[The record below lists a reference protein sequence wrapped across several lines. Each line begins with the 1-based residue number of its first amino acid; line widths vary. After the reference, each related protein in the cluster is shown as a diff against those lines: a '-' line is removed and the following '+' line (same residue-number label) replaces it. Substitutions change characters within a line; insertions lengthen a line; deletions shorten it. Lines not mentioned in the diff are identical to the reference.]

1 VSIKLFAMDV
11 DGVLTDAG
19 MYYSEN
25 GDELKKFNTRDGK
38 GIELLRNADIKTAI
52 ITSENTEIV
61 KRRAQKLKID
71 FVYQG
76 VQNKLETVEQLC
88 NQLQVSLCDVAY
100 IGDDINDVPL
110 LKKVGFSACPKN
122 AMRQNKDIAK
132 YICLLNGGEG
142 CVREFIEEVILSSI
156 SRLNQ

>member
-142 CVREFIEEVILSSI
+142 CVREFIEEVILEK
-156 SRLNQ
+156 RFL